1 MHLTH
6 LLMNSEDGITT
17 ITINRPRQ
25 ANALNWNA
33 IRELKQVSRV

>member
-17 ITINRPRQ
+17 ITINRPQQ
-25 ANALNWNA
+25 ADALN
-33 IRELKQVSRV
+33 